1 MPILENK
8 RHELFAREVAK
19 GKSQHDAYIA
29 AYPTAKK
36 WKAESVDQKASVLA
50 RDVKVRSRI
59 NELTEKATSDAVMSA
74 TELRERLS
82 RKIIQADEK
91 GVDATFIAASK
102 LLADLCGYNAPAKTE
117 QKVTLAQDRSEAE
130 LRKIV
135 EGK

>member
-1 MPILENK
+1 MSILDNK
-8 RHELFAREVAK
+8 RHEQFAREVAK
-19 GKSQHDAYIA
+19 GRSQHDAYIT
-29 AYPTAKK
+29 AYPTAKT
-36 WKAESVDQKASVLA
+36 WLSTTVDKRASELAHNREVLG
-50 RDVKVRSRI
+50 RI

-102 LLADLCGYNAPAKTE
+102 LLADLCGYNAPSKTE

>member
-1 MPILENK
+1 MSILDNK
-8 RHELFAREVAK
+8 RHEQFAREVAK
-19 GKSQHDAYIA
+19 GRSQHDAYIV
-29 AYPTAKK
+29 AYPIAKT
-36 WKAESVDQKASVLA
+36 WKPASVDQKASVLA
-50 RDVKVRSRI
+50 HNVKVKSRI
-59 NELTEKATSDAVMSA
+59 NELTEEATSDAVMSA

-102 LLADLCGYNAPAKTE
+102 LLADLCGYNAPSKTE